1 MEIIKIGKLHTFD
14 KDGNI
19 QNSCILPIQQN
30 EYKLVVNKIVA
41 ELLVYIKTSIHSI
54 YIRGSVA
61 KGIAIPFVSDID
73 IIVILNN
80 PYSEKEILEKKID
93 EIIREEYEYVNGI
106 ELFFITQN
114 DLLNSKIQFLLK
126 TQCGC
131 IYGKNV
137 IDEIRNFKIEKEAFA
152 HSENFHKDIQDTL
165 AELKHE
171 EDEFEIKSICS
182 WIMKRII
189 RTAFETVMIKDNNY
203 TRDLYVNYEIFCNYH
218 PNIKNE
224 IKKVLELAIN
234 PTNVKE
240 EIIKAINGTANYIQ
254 NEINKSNN

>member
-80 PYSEKEILEKKID
+80 PYSEKEILEKKN
-93 EIIREEYEYVNGI
+93 R
-106 ELFFITQN
+106 
-114 DLLNSKIQFLLK
+114 
-126 TQCGC
+126 
-131 IYGKNV
+131 
-137 IDEIRNFKIEKEAFA
+137 
-152 HSENFHKDIQDTL
+152 
-165 AELKHE
+165 
-171 EDEFEIKSICS
+171 
-182 WIMKRII
+182 
-189 RTAFETVMIKDNNY
+189 
-203 TRDLYVNYEIFCNYH
+203 
-218 PNIKNE
+218 
-224 IKKVLELAIN
+224 
-234 PTNVKE
+234 
-240 EIIKAINGTANYIQ
+240 
-254 NEINKSNN
+254 